1 MLTDIYVK
9 DRISGLIHKVGSDK
23 HDSMWIDENG
33 TVHYFNLKS
42 GDGCAGFE
50 SAHDKKAGY
59 EFVPSSDGCLEAKY
73 EKSLISDEE
82 LKTGTCNDIENII
95 RNLRSAEVLLESEE
109 GEE

>member
-50 SAHDKKAGY
+50 SAHNKDDGY
-59 EFVPSSDGCLEAKY
+59 EFVPSEDGELDSKY
-73 EKSLISDEE
+73 KAIFISDEE
-82 LKTGTCNDIENII
+82 MRTETSNAIESLI
-95 RNLRSAEVLLESEE
+95 RGLISSNEE
-109 GEE
+109 LTREEA